1 MAASLQKIIPKQV
14 KQHGFWLWA
23 NWQPQPGQ
31 LGGEGD
37 GQHHEVL
44 DFFCQ
49 SVQNKKGQELSENH
63 ETSPAL

>member
-1 MAASLQKIIPKQV
+1 MLVSLKSDKM
-14 KQHGFWLWA
+14 K
-23 NWQPQPGQ
+23 PQPGQ

-37 GQHHEVL
+37 GQHHEVP